1 MSPHPHGRRRRDG
14 RRPRAHDDFD
24 VPAIDVSRWAEGGAT
39 ERAALASAVDAAA
52 RTVGFMQITGHGIP
66 AAAGR
71 GLADAMDAFF
81 ALSQEEKRTLVA
93 PPEINRG
100 YTPPRA
106 EKLSLSLGVTSPED
120 LFEAFNVGVDGAG
133 HTGGALPATHFAAN
147 RWPHPRRVPGFRA
160 AVDTW
165 FRHAGDLARLLTGVF
180 AHALGLDENFFRPYT
195 DHSVDVLRMNNYALP
210 AGETRVDRGRMG
222 MGAHTDY
229 GIVTVLWADQVPGL
243 QILGAAGEWH
253 DVLPAEGALLVNL
266 GDALARW
273 TNDQWR
279 STLHRVLPPTDA
291 EGRLVRRRSAA
302 YFHDGNH
309 DAVIS
314 PLPGC
319 VPAGAEPLYPPVTI
333 GDHITAKLAGSR
345 ALRPHDDA
353 ERESARLLAATES
366 ATGSATGS
374 ATAST
379 ADSASG
385 PGGLAGDR

>member
-1 MSPHPHGRRRRDG
+1 M
-14 RRPRAHDDFD
+14 
-24 VPAIDVSRWAEGGAT
+24 
-39 ERAALASAVDAAA
+39 
-52 RTVGFMQITGHGIP
+52 
-66 AAAGR
+66 
-71 GLADAMDAFF
+71 
-81 ALSQEEKRTLVA
+81 A

>member
-1 MSPHPHGRRRRDG
+1 MAELPVS
-14 RRPRAHDDFD
+14 HDDFD
-24 VPAIDVSRWAEGGAT
+24 VPVIDVSRWSTGSAT
-39 ERAALASAVDAAA
+39 ERAELASAVDAAA
-52 RTVGFMQITGHGIP
+52 RSVGFLQITGHGIP
-66 AAAGR
+66 ATAGP

-81 ALSQEEKRTLVA
+81 ALPLEEKKTLCA

-100 YTPPRA
+100 YTPPKA

-120 LFEAFNVGVDGAG
+120 LFEAFNVGVDGTAHG
-133 HTGGALPATHFAAN
+133 EGAAATAHFSAN
-147 RWPHPRRVPGFRA
+147 RWPDPHRVPGFRE
-160 AVDTW
+160 AVETW
-165 FRHAGDLARLLTGVF
+165 FGHAGALARLLTGIF
-180 AHALGLDENFFRPYT
+180 AHALGLDEDFFRPYT
-195 DHSVDVLRMNNYALP
+195 DHSIDVLRMNNYALP
-210 AGETRVDRGRMG
+210 AGETYVERGRMG

-229 GIVTVLWADQVPGL
+229 GIVTVLWADRVPGL
-243 QILGAAGEWH
+243 QILGDDGLWH

-273 TNDQWR
+273 TNDRWR

-319 VPAGAEPLYPPVTI
+319 VPAGTDPLYPPVTI
-333 GDHITAKLAGSR
+333 GEHITAKLAGSR

-353 ERESARLLAATES
+353 ARESARLLAATD
-366 ATGSATGS
+366 TTT
-374 ATAST
+374 ATAT
-379 ADSASG
+379 D
-385 PGGLAGDR
+385 DER